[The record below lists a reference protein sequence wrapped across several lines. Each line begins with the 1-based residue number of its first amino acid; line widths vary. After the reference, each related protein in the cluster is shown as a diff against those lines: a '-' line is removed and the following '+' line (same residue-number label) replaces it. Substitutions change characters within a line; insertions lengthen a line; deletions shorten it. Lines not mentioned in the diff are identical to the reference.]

1 MDYNEL
7 YEVLRKEKYSEQL
20 QQLPKDFITQVGGYF
35 KEKRESFDVIEG
47 DMFSDTAL
55 RSKKQFE
62 NSKAIFKELLLRR
75 KKKIL
80 NLVFVAAETGIM
92 KRDFTNMFAFE
103 QELFEDLVS
112 AVESGDKKLK
122 DMMNGNKKKEGIK
135 HKMIVLKDDVGEMVD
150 MNGNVVGPF
159 KKGQLINLD
168 SGVAGVL
175 VDGDKADFVDE

>member
-1 MDYNEL
+1 MDYNEI

-20 QQLPKDFITQVGGYF
+20 QPLSKDFVEQIGLYF
-35 KEKRESFDVIEG
+35 KEKKESFDVIEG

-62 NSKAIFKELLLRR
+62 NSKAIFKELMLRR

-92 KRDFTNMFAFE
+92 KRDFGNMLSFE

-112 AVESGDKKLK
+112 AVESGDKKLR
-122 DMMNGNKKKEGIK
+122 DMINGRKEEEIK
-135 HKMIVLKDDVGEMVD
+135 HKMVILNDDVEEMVD
-150 MNGNVVGPF
+150 MNGNTIGPF
-159 KKGQLINLD
+159 KKGQLVNMD
-168 SGVAGVL
+168 SQVAEVL
-175 VDGDKADFVDE
+175 VGGGKAGFVDG